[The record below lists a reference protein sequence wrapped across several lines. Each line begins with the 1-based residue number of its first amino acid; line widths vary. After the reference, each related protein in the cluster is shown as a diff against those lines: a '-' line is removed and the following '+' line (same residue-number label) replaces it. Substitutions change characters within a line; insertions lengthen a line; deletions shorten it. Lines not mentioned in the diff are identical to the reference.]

1 MSEDASSPHEAAQ
14 DLQPPLLQPHP
25 DRGVLLDELHARPR
39 PVLPAPC
46 LVTRLDIQITPDEA
60 AEHLARLS
68 AHAKLAENA
77 RHASFKVGDIDVV
90 FERRTEFVSYTII
103 DLKPEKDALASNA
116 PDPTVDRLLQGA
128 PGRLVSAIRLHL
140 VKAKNGNPDRSWCSD
155 LFGGEAFAASLIRD
169 GAAGLASDFKPDRT
183 GFIRFLVFDSNTND
197 VVRGRMV
204 QRILEMEAYRAAA
217 MLALPL
223 ARRAGAALDRLD
235 ASLDEV
241 NARIAAGPHA
251 GKDRDILHR
260 LTRLAGEAERLRA
273 EGDYRFAAA
282 RAYGDLVSDRNDRL
296 REQRVEGHERVG
308 VFIARRL
315 TPALQTCQA
324 VSERQHAMAQRV
336 DRAVRML
343 TTRVQVDLED
353 QNSALLDA
361 MNRRAEAQLRL
372 QEAVEMLST
381 VAITYYGVGLIH
393 YLAKG
398 AAELGW
404 PVNPSLYAGVATPIV
419 FFGTVFGV
427 RVLRRWLS
435 KHPPA

>member
-1 MSEDASSPHEAAQ
+1 M
-14 DLQPPLLQPHP
+14 LQPHA
-25 DRGVLLDELHARPR
+25 DRDILLDELHARPR
-39 PVLPAPC
+39 PVLGAPC
-46 LVTRLDIQITPDEA
+46 LVTRLDIQITPAEA
-60 AEHLARLS
+60 SDHLARL
-68 AHAKLAENA
+68 AAYVDLPDNA
-77 RHASFKVGDIDVV
+77 RHAAFKIGALDVV
-90 FERRTEFVSYTII
+90 FERRTEFATYTVI
-103 DLKPEKDALASNA
+103 DLEPSETALASKEL
-116 PDPTVDRLLQGA
+116 DPAVDALVSGA
-128 PGRLVSAIRLHL
+128 PGRLVSAIRLH
-140 VKAKNGNPDRSWCSD
+140 VAPSKSGSPDLARCGD
-155 LFGGEAFAASLIRD
+155 LFGGANFAASLIRD
-169 GAAGLASDFKPDRT
+169 GAASLASDFKPDEN
-183 GFIRFLVFDSNTND
+183 GFIRFLVFDSGNND

-223 ARRAGAALDRLD
+223 ARRAIAKLDELDR
-235 ASLDEV
+235 SLDEV
-241 NARIAAGPHA
+241 TKRIASEADPQM
-251 GKDRDILHR
+251 DRKILER
-260 LTRLAGEAERLRA
+260 LTQLAGTAENLRA

-282 RAYGDLVSDRNDRL
+282 RAYGDLVSDRNMRL

-315 TPALQTCQA
+315 NPALRTCQA
-324 VSERQHAMAQRV
+324 VSDRQHALTQRV

-398 AAELGW
+398 GEAMGW
-404 PVNPSLYAGVATPIV
+404 PVNPALYAGVATPIV
-419 FFGTVFGV
+419 LFGTLFGI

-435 KHPPA
+435 KQPSS